1 MANKKRIVIQ
11 THHISYEDPEVKV
24 RIYKGEH
31 MILTKLSWRKKVSKG
46 FVKAL
51 KMWIQENE
59 AKAVEL

>member
-1 MANKKRIVIQ
+1 
-11 THHISYEDPEVKV
+11 
-24 RIYKGEH
+24 

-51 KMWIQENE
+51 KIWIQENE